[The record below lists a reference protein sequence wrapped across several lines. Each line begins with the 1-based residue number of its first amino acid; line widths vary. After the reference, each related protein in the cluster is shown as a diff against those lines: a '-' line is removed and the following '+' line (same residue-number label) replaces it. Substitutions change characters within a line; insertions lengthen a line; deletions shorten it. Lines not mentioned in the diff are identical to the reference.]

1 MPNPFR
7 AAAVALV
14 MAIATA
20 LTPVSASAAPPP
32 PPVAPT
38 PAPSPLDILISNYQ
52 AQTRC
57 DLTVRPGVADL
68 AKVLSTRYSRPTV
81 YTTRPCGADD
91 SQHYDG
97 RAMDWMLNVNDPADK
112 AIADAVTTWLT
123 AKDSAGNV
131 AAQARRL
138 GIMLIIW
145 NRKAWKSYR
154 TPEMWTDYTGSSPH
168 TDHIHISFSWDGACK
183 RTSWW
188 TGKALTSASTAM
200 CSGSGPLV
208 TLATEF
214 TPVKATL
221 LKLGSTGD
229 AVVLAQRNL
238 PGVIVDGGFG
248 PKTAAA
254 VRTFQTTW
262 GLDVTGRVNRGV
274 WNTME
279 RLQYPLIKYRTT
291 TVLRK
296 GMSGQGVK
304 DAQKALQ
311 ITADGKFGALTEAA
325 VKRVQGR
332 YRLTQTGVIGDLTW
346 AALDEELRSRMRR
359 EQLLDAVPEVRPG
372 G

>member
-20 LTPVSASAAPPP
+20 LTPISASAATPP

-131 AAQARRL
+131 AAQARVSHPRDVDRL
-138 GIMLIIW
+138 
-145 NRKAWKSYR
+145 
-154 TPEMWTDYTGSSPH
+154 H
-168 TDHIHISFSWDGACK
+168 
-183 RTSWW
+183 
-188 TGKALTSASTAM
+188 
-200 CSGSGPLV
+200 
-208 TLATEF
+208 
-214 TPVKATL
+214 
-221 LKLGSTGD
+221 
-229 AVVLAQRNL
+229 
-238 PGVIVDGGFG
+238 GVI
-248 PKTAAA
+248 AAH
-254 VRTFQTTW
+254 RPHPHQ
-262 GLDVTGRVNRGV
+262 LLLGR
-274 WNTME
+274 
-279 RLQYPLIKYRTT
+279 RLQTNKLVDR
-291 TVLRK
+291 
-296 GMSGQGVK
+296 QGAHLGEHGHV
-304 DAQKALQ
+304 
-311 ITADGKFGALTEAA
+311 
-325 VKRVQGR
+325 
-332 YRLTQTGVIGDLTW
+332 
-346 AALDEELRSRMRR
+346 
-359 EQLLDAVPEVRPG
+359 
-372 G
+372 